1 MSLLEETIERLE
13 VDLEG
18 YKTGEDVDF
27 SDSVTVDWKTVE
39 DAIALLKGKQ
49 ATWVYTTNDENRA
62 RWKCS
67 ACGKLCKRRPTD
79 KRYCDQCGAAMRFQA

>member
-1 MSLLEETIERLE
+1 MSLLEETIEKLE

-18 YKTGEDVDF
+18 YKSGEDADWEDCVLI
-27 SDSVTVDWKTVE
+27 DWKTIE
-39 DAIALLKGKQ
+39 DAIALLKGKS

-67 ACGKLCKRRPTD
+67 ACGKICKCRPTD
-79 KRYCDQCGAAMRFQA
+79 KRFCSHCGAKMKFQA

>member
-1 MSLLEETIERLE
+1 MSLLEETIEKLQA
-13 VDLEG
+13 DLDWPIGINAENLA
-18 YKTGEDVDF
+18 DCVLI
-27 SDSVTVDWKTVE
+27 DWKTVE
-39 DAIALLKGKQ
+39 DAIALLKGKS

-79 KRYCDQCGAAMRFQA
+79 KRFCSHCGAAMKFQA